1 MEKNP
6 NFELVLDLDALDVV
20 EAFIGI
26 DVVEFICLELDDV
39 LLALVVAGTFDVEVA
54 VVGAVVGAAV
64 GGIGVDVDEAIQL
77 FIF

>member
-54 VVGAVVGAAV
+54 VAGEVVGAAV
-64 GGIGVDVDEAIQL
+64 AGIGVDVDEAIQL